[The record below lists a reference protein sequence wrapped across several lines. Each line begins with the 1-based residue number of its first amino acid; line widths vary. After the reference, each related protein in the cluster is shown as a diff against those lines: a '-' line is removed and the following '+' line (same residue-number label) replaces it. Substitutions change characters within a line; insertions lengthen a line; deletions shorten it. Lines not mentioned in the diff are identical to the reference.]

1 MCINVKEFF
10 ILVIYRHFSIFLN
23 YCNALWGK
31 ERQKDGTVRGRAV
44 ITLTGLHDSEKKF
57 FGQSKPSFVFNDGK
71 RKAQRRIETVCDPK
85 HIATW
90 NWVTR
95 AY

>member
-10 ILVIYRHFSIFLN
+10 IFVIYRHFSIFLN

-44 ITLTGLHDSEKKF
+44 ITLTGLHDSEKSSLDS
-57 FGQSKPSFVFNDGK
+57 QSQVLYLMMEK
-71 RKAQRRIETVCDPK
+71 EK
-85 HIATW
+85 H
-90 NWVTR
+90 R
-95 AY
+95 EE